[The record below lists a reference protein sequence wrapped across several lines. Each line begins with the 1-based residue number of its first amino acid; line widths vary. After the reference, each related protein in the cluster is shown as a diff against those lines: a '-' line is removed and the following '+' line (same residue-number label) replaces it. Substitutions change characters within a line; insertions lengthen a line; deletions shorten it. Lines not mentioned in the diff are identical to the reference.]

1 MKKVFLMAIAALM
14 MVACGERNSNGMTS
28 EQMVK
33 AIDSLQQ
40 LNDQKDQELNDLFST
55 MNDIEEGFRQ
65 IDEAQGRVTVARQ
78 GESTNSAQRIREN
91 MQFIQK
97 TMAENAELIEKLKQ
111 RLNSLSIKS
120 DQLTKVVENLTT
132 QLEEKNAELL
142 LLHEQLSA
150 KDVHIAE
157 LDEQVTVLNEDVS
170 NLRDEKRQHEET
182 INTQDRQLN
191 TAWYAFGT
199 KKELKQNNILKSGEV
214 LQEQDFNKS
223 YFTEIDIRKTK
234 DFKLESRDAKILTTH
249 PKGSYVLERDANKQY
264 VLHIVN
270 PDQFWGTSRYL
281 VVQVK

>member
-91 MQFIQK
+91 MKFIQK